1 MNPMKRLPMNDLIAF
16 SKKLF
21 LKRGVSEQDADFLAE
36 LIVETEAF
44 RRSTHGIVQL
54 RGSLADGL
62 DVSGSVETIRDH
74 GASAVVNGHKRITNL
89 VIRRLAELAAAK
101 AREFGI
107 AAVFGVRMGW
117 SGALGSQLIGLA
129 RDGLVV
135 QAFAQSNKSK
145 CCAPFG
151 GRDPRLGNGPMAIA
165 FPAGEQPMMADFTAG
180 AMSMGRVKEYIAEG
194 RQTEAP
200 RFIDKAGEMS
210 CDPQVLRD
218 GGAMLFSGGDIEG
231 HKGYAFLLLF
241 EALAVLAGGMANN
254 PDHPESHG
262 TFGIIALDP
271 ESFAGREYYDREMKR
286 FVEHLKSSRTRP
298 GFPEVH
304 LPGERGFARLADA
317 RANGVPLSD
326 DKLDILRQLAERFD
340 VPLPE

>member
-1 MNPMKRLPMNDLIAF
+1 MQRLPMNDLIEF
-16 SKKLF
+16 CKRLF
-21 LKRGVSEQDADFLAE
+21 LKRGLSEENAAFLAE
-36 LIVETEAF
+36 LLVETEAF
-44 RRSTHGIVQL
+44 RQSTHGIVQL
-54 RGSLADGL
+54 KGSLSEGL
-62 DVSGSVETIRDH
+62 DVSGNVETIRDH
-74 GASAVVNGHKRITNL
+74 GASAVVNGHKQIANL
-89 VIRRLAELAAAK
+89 AIRRIVELASAK
-101 AREFGI
+101 AREYGI
-107 AAVFGVRMGW
+107 SAVFGVRMGW
-117 SGALGSQLIGLA
+117 SGALGSQLIGMA
-129 RDGLVV
+129 RDGLVA

-151 GRDPRLGNGPMAIA
+151 GLDPRLGNGPMAIA

-180 AMSMGRVKEYIAEG
+180 AMSMGRVKEYIAEE
-194 RQTEAP
+194 RQTAVP
-200 RFIDKAGEMS
+200 RFLDKTGELT
-210 CDPQVLRD
+210 CDPKVLRD

-286 FVEHLKSSRTRP
+286 FVEHLKGSRTRP

-326 DKLDILRQLAERFD
+326 DNLDLLRELAERFD
-340 VPLPE
+340 VPMPQ